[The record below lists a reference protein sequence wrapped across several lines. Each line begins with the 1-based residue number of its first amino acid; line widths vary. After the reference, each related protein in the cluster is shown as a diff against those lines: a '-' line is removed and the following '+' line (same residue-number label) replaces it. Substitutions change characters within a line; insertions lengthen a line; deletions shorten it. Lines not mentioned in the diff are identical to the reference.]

1 MPMDVVILA
10 AGKGKRM
17 LSDTPKVLQ
26 PLGGIPLLQH
36 VLWSATALNPR
47 QIHVVCGNR
56 AEEVKA
62 AITQP
67 NLNWVE
73 QTQQLGTGHAVLQA
87 LPACDPQGRVLVL
100 YGDVPLVSP
109 STLQNFLASTH
120 NEAVA
125 VLVADLKNPT
135 GFGRI
140 VREPSGRL
148 ARIVEHRDASPAEL
162 AITEINTGIVVCQTQ
177 HLLEWLPKLHP
188 HNQQGELYLT
198 DIIDMAVAAGLQVG
212 SQQVADPIETLGVN
226 DLWQLAELERAY
238 QRRYAR
244 QLALAGVRIVDPNRL
259 DIRGTDIHIEAGV
272 TLEPN
277 VMLVA
282 PVRIGNGSTIGPNV
296 YLQQVEIGEQVTVL
310 ANSVIEG
317 ARLADRASV
326 GPFAR
331 LRSGSVIEAGAK
343 VGNFVEIKK
352 TVLGAGSKASHLT
365 YLGDAI
371 IESNVNIGAG
381 TITCNYDG
389 VNKWTTII
397 KSGAFIG
404 SNTALVAPITVGANA
419 TIGAGSTLTSNAP
432 DDKLTLSRSRQMTVP
447 GWQRPS
453 KESNSD
459 A

>member
-26 PLGGIPLLQH
+26 PLGGVPLLQH

-56 AEEVKA
+56 AEQVKA
-62 AITQP
+62 AISQP
-67 NLNWVE
+67 SLNWVE
-73 QTQQLGTGHAVLQA
+73 QAQQLGTGHAVLQA

-109 STLQNFLASTH
+109 HTLQTFLAATE
-120 NEAVA
+120 NDPVA
-125 VLVADLKNPT
+125 VLVADLNDPT

-140 VREPSGRL
+140 VRDANGRL
-148 ARIVEHRDASPAEL
+148 VRIVEQRDATPAEL
-162 AITEINTGIVVCQTQ
+162 AITQINTGIVVCQTQ
-177 HLLEWLPKLHP
+177 HLLNWLPKLQP

-198 DIIDMAVAAGLQVG
+198 DIIDMAVAAGLRVG

-238 QRRYAR
+238 QRRYAK
-244 QLALAGVRIVDPNRL
+244 QLALAGVRVVDPNRL

-282 PVRIGNGSTIGPNV
+282 PVRIGKGSSIGPNV
-296 YLQQVEIGEQVTVL
+296 CLQQVEIGEQVTVL

-317 ARLADRASV
+317 ARIAAGASI

-331 LRSGSVIEAGAK
+331 LRPGTVIEGGAK

-352 TVLGAGSKASHLT
+352 TVLGPGSKASHLT

-371 IESNVNIGAG
+371 IEANVNIGAG

-389 VNKWTTII
+389 VNKWTTLI

-404 SNTALVAPITVGANA
+404 SNTALVAPVTVGSNATVGAG
-419 TIGAGSTLTSNAP
+419 TTLTRDAP
-432 DDKLTLSRSRQMTVP
+432 DDKLTLSRSRQLTVP
-447 GWQRPS
+447 GWQRPG
-453 KESNSD
+453 KQPTTD